1 MTTENVIISTDEL
14 GNVIR
19 QSNSNSEYGFIKLTQ
34 RRTLLGNGLNNFVN
48 TKNVSTILLGKIED
62 LQGLGLK
69 ATDVLPGKII
79 IKESLVPFNNK
90 DADRDLKMA
99 GDTGIICT
107 IDGQPIYRKTFFV
120 GDTSAND
127 VLVSHDNGKAI
138 SLANGNVQAKV
149 NTTVTPAEAFGI
161 GDVEDAV
168 EIEEEVEESFE
179 L

>member
-1 MTTENVIISTDEL
+1 MKNANVSISADEL

-19 QSNSNSEYGFIKLTQ
+19 QSNTNSEYGFIRLVQERATF
-34 RRTLLGNGLNNFVN
+34 GNTGWLKKSNL
-48 TKNVSTILLGKIED
+48 STILHGKLED
-62 LQGLGLK
+62 LQSLGLN
-69 ATDVLPGKII
+69 ATDTLPGKIV
-79 IKESLVPFNNK
+79 IKESLVPFNKN

-99 GDTGIICT
+99 GDTGIICSV
-107 IDGQPIYRKTFFV
+107 DGQPIYRKTIFV
-120 GDTSAND
+120 GDPSAKD
-127 VLVSHDNGKAI
+127 VLVSHDNGQDI